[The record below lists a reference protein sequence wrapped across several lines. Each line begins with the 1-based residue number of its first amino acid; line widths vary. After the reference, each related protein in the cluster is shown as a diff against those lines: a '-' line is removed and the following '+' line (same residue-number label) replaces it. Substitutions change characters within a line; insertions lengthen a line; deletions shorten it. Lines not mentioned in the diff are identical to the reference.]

1 MDSWVTFCQK
11 IHVNTSW
18 VTFSQNIQ
26 VNTSGVQLMLS
37 WAPLNKRNIMK
48 WLIIFY
54 KSILPDIFV
63 CSVVWNLFFT
73 LVPFRVCKPLYNYR
87 KIYLKPNWCP
97 LNLPGLEKV
106 MAIFHLYICRRLTNH
121 FPCSIFISNQ
131 PSLPCCPP
139 LQVSASFHC
148 STSQCMSQ
156 KCPVAER
163 H

>member
-18 VTFSQNIQ
+18 VTFSQNIH

-37 WAPLNKRNIMK
+37 WAPLNKRDIMK
-48 WLIIFY
+48 Y
-54 KSILPDIFV
+54 STEAY
-63 CSVVWNLFFT
+63 NLT
-73 LVPFRVCKPLYNYR
+73 SLCAVSCGISSLHWYRSRVCKPLYNYR

-106 MAIFHLYICRRLTNH
+106 IAIFHLYTCRRLTNH

-131 PSLPCCPP
+131 PSLPCSPP

-148 STSQCMSQ
+148 STSQCMYQ